1 MVVEDHDD
9 VRQMI
14 IASLEACGYKV
25 LQAANGQAAIELA
38 GQHPGTIHLLVTDVI
53 MPGMTGKELADGL
66 ALIRPETKVLFI
78 SGYSGELIAHRGVL
92 DAAVAYLP
100 KPFTPSVLAAKV
112 REVLG

>member
-1 MVVEDHDD
+1 
-9 VRQMI
+9 
-14 IASLEACGYKV
+14 
-25 LQAANGQAAIELA
+25 
-38 GQHPGTIHLLVTDVI
+38 
-53 MPGMTGKELADGL
+53 
-66 ALIRPETKVLFI
+66 VLFI